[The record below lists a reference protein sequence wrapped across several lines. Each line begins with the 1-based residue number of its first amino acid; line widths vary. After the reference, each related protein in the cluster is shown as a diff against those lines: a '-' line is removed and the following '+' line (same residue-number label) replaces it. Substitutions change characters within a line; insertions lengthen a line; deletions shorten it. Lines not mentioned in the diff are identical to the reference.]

1 MKLEIEEEL
10 YEKLKNKI
18 KGAGFT
24 VESYIIHILEEV
36 VSEEKE
42 KTNEDF
48 TTEDE
53 EKVKERLRA
62 LGYMD

>member
-10 YEKLKNKI
+10 YEKLKNKVE
-18 KGAGFT
+18 GTGFT

-36 VSEEKE
+36 VSEG

-53 EKVKERLRA
+53 EKVKDRLRA